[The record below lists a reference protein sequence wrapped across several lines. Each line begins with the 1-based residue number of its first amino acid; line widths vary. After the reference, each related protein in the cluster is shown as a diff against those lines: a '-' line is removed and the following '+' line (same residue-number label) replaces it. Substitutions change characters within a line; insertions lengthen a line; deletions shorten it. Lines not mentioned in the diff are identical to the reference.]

1 PCYDIPMT
9 NTPTT
14 YEEVL
19 RLTRENIKR
28 FQKIEERDW
37 GAEGALIELA
47 KQVGELAKLIMVQ
60 EKYYLTNRAALDKQY
75 EAGTVH
81 IGEEL
86 GDIYFVLIRLADHY
100 GIDFLQ
106 ACYEARKEEDGFL
119 KTKGA

>member
-1 PCYDIPMT
+1 ML

-19 RLTRENIKR
+19 QLTRENIKR
-28 FQKIEERDW
+28 FQKIEEREW
-37 GAEGALIELA
+37 GAEGALIELT

-60 EKYYLTNRAALDKQY
+60 EKYYLSNRAALDKQY
-75 EAGTVH
+75 EAGTTH

-100 GIDFLQ
+100 GINFLE
-106 ACYEARKEEDGFL
+106 ACYDSRIEEDEFL
-119 KTKGA
+119 TTKGV

>member
-1 PCYDIPMT
+1 MIT
-9 NTPTT
+9 ASTT

-19 RLTRENIKR
+19 QLTRENIKR
-28 FQKIEERDW
+28 FQKIEEREW

-75 EAGTVH
+75 EAGAVH

-100 GIDFLQ
+100 GLDFLQ
-106 ACYEARKEEDGFL
+106 ACYDARKEEDAFL
-119 KTKGA
+119 KTKGV